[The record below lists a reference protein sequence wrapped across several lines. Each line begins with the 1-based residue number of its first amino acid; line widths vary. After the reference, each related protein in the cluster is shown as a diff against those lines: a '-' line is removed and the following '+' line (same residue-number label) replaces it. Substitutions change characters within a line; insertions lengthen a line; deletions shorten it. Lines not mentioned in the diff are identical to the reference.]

1 VLSLSHLVSYFCYKL
16 NLHSPHSQPRWT
28 PEPFNNVLNAHGLVF
43 NPRLL
48 LSTVLWVQAYR
59 ISLSIHS
66 LSVLPLLAVSKPL
79 SLGTHLSLSLYL
91 GFSVSLC

>member
-1 VLSLSHLVSYFCYKL
+1 MTSIQWPVSLLVAQRMATANAAPVASTALIAKL
-16 NLHSPHSQPRWT
+16 IP
-28 PEPFNNVLNAHGLVF
+28 HGLVF

-66 LSVLPLLAVSKPL
+66 LSVLPLLAVS
-79 SLGTHLSLSLYL
+79 
-91 GFSVSLC
+91 